1 MAIVAALGS
10 FVSVL
15 FILYTVRHQALDGL
29 LDQYTSSPP
38 SSDSNINI
46 NNTQQPPAPIVSAP
60 KSKWDPH
67 QKYLVY
73 LPFEGISNQF
83 YSFQNAATM
92 AKRLNRTL
100 VVPPITSNRHDHLGT
115 NQPWSHYMDLEH
127 MASHSG
133 IKIVE
138 WHDIKTIDSESRQ
151 AMEGGSRVNFPEPW
165 KARSERFPCQI
176 IRNYGHDYFVGEED
190 SIGADFAYQH
200 LLDLVPIPVPGFGLT
215 DTVAYVQDILDAN
228 QNSTEN
234 VICFS
239 FTFTA
244 QFQRNKNRWDI
255 GWEEAGKYL
264 RFLPRFASYVED
276 LIAFR
281 FRLLG
286 KARIIHPRP
295 PLDLGTSILDKGDS
309 SESFLSRKPD
319 FPEYIAIHLRR
330 GDIEAKCV
338 NQPKSDCIIPLSEYK
353 GHVDAILAT
362 IPKGKTPPNVVL
374 VSDTQSAE
382 EKATIDSYGWYRL
395 DHIVDENLV
404 DASKVL
410 GPFSPALIDSAV
422 LTGRGARWVIGS
434 RRSTMSWLA
443 AMRIATWN
451 NLTIVYPK
459 QTAQEEAQEVETGF
473 NPSSAPLSVAGGGR
487 SSRGR
492 FTEPSHLSSS
502 NNNSNRNNK
511 RRHDSSIDDGE
522 EEEGDY
528 VFTWDRHEHHYFEM
542 AGPSY
547 K

>member
-1 MAIVAALGS
+1 MNQTCRQLAIVAALGS

-29 LDQYTSSPP
+29 LNQYASSPSTSS
-38 SSDSNINI
+38 SN
-46 NNTQQPPAPIVSAP
+46 NNSTTNTNTTQPPGLKVNAP
-60 KSKWDPH
+60 KSQWDPE

-100 VVPPITSNRHDHLGT
+100 VVPPITSNRHDRLGT
-115 NQPWSHYMDLEH
+115 SQPWSHYMDLEH

-133 IKIVE
+133 IKVVE
-138 WHDIKTIDSESRQ
+138 WHNIKTIDAESRM
-151 AMEGGSRVNFPEPW
+151 AMEGGSRINFPEPW
-165 KARSERFPCQI
+165 KARAEQFPCQV
-176 IRNYGHDYFVGEED
+176 IRNYGHDYFVGEDD
-190 SIGADFAYQH
+190 SIGADFAYQY
-200 LLDLVPIPVPGFGLT
+200 LLDLVPIPVPGFRPT
-215 DTVAYVQDILDAN
+215 DTAAYVQDILDAN

-234 VICFS
+234 VICFT

-276 LIAFR
+276 LIAYR
-281 FRLLG
+281 FGLL
-286 KARIIHPRP
+286 KDTHIHPHP
-295 PLDLGTSILDKGDS
+295 PLDLGNSILDKGDS
-309 SESFLSRKPD
+309 SETFLSRKPD

-330 GDIEAKCV
+330 GDIAVKCLD
-338 NQPKSDCIIPLSEYK
+338 QPKGDCIVPLSEYK
-353 GHVDAILAT
+353 SHVDAILAT
-362 IPKGKTPPNVVL
+362 IPKDKTPPNVVL

-382 EKATIDSYGWYRL
+382 EKATIDGYGWYRL
-395 DHIVDENLV
+395 DHSVDENLV

-443 AMRIATWN
+443 AMRITSWN
-451 NLTIVYPK
+451 NLTIIYPK
-459 QTAQEEAQEVETGF
+459 LTAQEVAQERATGF
-473 NPSSAPLSVAGGGR
+473 NASAPLNLAPRHSTGSFRR
-487 SSRGR
+487 S
-492 FTEPSHLSSS
+492 
-502 NNNSNRNNK
+502 K
-511 RRHDSSIDDGE
+511 RRYYSVDDGE
-522 EEEGDY
+522 VEEDY

>member
-1 MAIVAALGS
+1 MNQTCRQLAIVAALGS

-15 FILYTVRHQALDGL
+15 FILYTVRHQTLDGL
-29 LDQYTSSPP
+29 LNQYAPSPSTSS
-38 SSDSNINI
+38 
-46 NNTQQPPAPIVSAP
+46 NNNRTTNTTQPFTPKVNVP
-60 KSKWDPH
+60 KSEWDPE

-100 VVPPITSNRHDHLGT
+100 VVPPITSNRHDRLGT

-133 IKIVE
+133 IKVVE
-138 WHDIKTIDSESRQ
+138 WHNIKTIDAESRK

-165 KARSERFPCQI
+165 KARAERFPCQV

-190 SIGADFAYQH
+190 SIGADFAYQY
-200 LLDLVPIPVPGFGLT
+200 LLNLDPIPVPGFGPT
-215 DTVAYVQDILDAN
+215 DTVTYVQDILDAN

-234 VICFS
+234 VICFT

-276 LIAFR
+276 LIAYR
-281 FRLLG
+281 FGLLEDLH
-286 KARIIHPRP
+286 IHPHP
-295 PLDLGTSILDKGDS
+295 PLDLGNSILDKGDS
-309 SESFLSRKPD
+309 SETFLSRKPD

-338 NQPKSDCIIPLSEYK
+338 NQPKGDCIVPLSEYK
-353 GHVDAILAT
+353 SHVDAILAT
-362 IPKGKTPPNVVL
+362 IPKDKTPPNVVL

-382 EKATIDSYGWYRL
+382 EKANIDGYGWYRL
-395 DHIVDENLV
+395 DHSIDENLV

-443 AMRIATWN
+443 AMRITSWN
-451 NLTIVYPK
+451 NMTIIYPM
-459 QTAQEEAQEVETGF
+459 QTAQEEAQEKATGF
-473 NPSSAPLSVAGGGR
+473 NASAPLNLAAGTR
-487 SSRGR
+487 
-492 FTEPSHLSSS
+492 
-502 NNNSNRNNK
+502 SNRRSTESPYRSK
-511 RRHDSSIDDGE
+511 RRYYSGGDGE
-522 EEEGDY
+522 EEEDY
-528 VFTWDRHEHHYFEM
+528 VFTWDRHEHHYFQM

>member
-1 MAIVAALGS
+1 
-10 FVSVL
+10 
-15 FILYTVRHQALDGL
+15 
-29 LDQYTSSPP
+29 
-38 SSDSNINI
+38 
-46 NNTQQPPAPIVSAP
+46 
-60 KSKWDPH
+60 
-67 QKYLVY
+67 
-73 LPFEGISNQF
+73 
-83 YSFQNAATM
+83 
-92 AKRLNRTL
+92 
-100 VVPPITSNRHDHLGT
+100 
-115 NQPWSHYMDLEH
+115 
-127 MASHSG
+127 
-133 IKIVE
+133 
-138 WHDIKTIDSESRQ
+138 
-151 AMEGGSRVNFPEPW
+151 
-165 KARSERFPCQI
+165 
-176 IRNYGHDYFVGEED
+176 VGEED
-190 SIGADFAYQH
+190 SIGADFAYQY
-200 LLDLVPIPVPGFGLT
+200 LLDLVPISVPGFSPT
-215 DTVAYVQDILDAN
+215 DNAAYVQDILDAN

-234 VICFS
+234 VICFT

-281 FRLLG
+281 FGLL
-286 KARIIHPRP
+286 KDAHIIHPHP
-295 PLDLGTSILDKGDS
+295 PLDLGNSILDKGDS

-330 GDIEAKCV
+330 GDIEAKCT

-362 IPKGKTPPNVVL
+362 IPKDKTPPNVVL

-395 DHIVDENLV
+395 DHSVDENLV

-459 QTAQEEAQEVETGF
+459 QTAQEEAQEMATGF
-473 NPSSAPLSVAGGGR
+473 NASSAPPLNVAGGAR
-487 SSRGR
+487 SSHRR
-492 FTEPSHLSSS
+492 FTGPSRRSSG
-502 NNNSNRNNK
+502 NNNSSRNNK
-511 RRHDSSIDDGE
+511 RRNDSSIDDGGE
-522 EEEGDY
+522 EEIDY

-542 AGPSY
+542 VGPSY